1 LPNKYQKLE
10 DWHTIKPMITRKLR
24 INNRN
29 FIRYKFFNSLFLG
42 TSIGSVFTIYSPLEP
57 AVYSIGGIA
66 LAVSMLIIATLYSR
80 ILNINYFYKIS
91 LFVELVI
98 LGVII
103 AFLLFSF
110 NYQIALIVYI
120 GYQITFMFGS
130 YLIRGETLLLKK
142 DRLLTLVDVAKQF
155 GYLVG
160 LGVSFLFY
168 KLIEYQFQIIDNQ
181 TQVFYIHY
189 FLLLIEV
196 LVILFLIKSFVKFK
210 HY

>member
-1 LPNKYQKLE
+1 
-10 DWHTIKPMITRKLR
+10 MISRKLR

-29 FIRYKFFNSLFLG
+29 FFRYKFFNSLFLG
-42 TSIGSVFTIYSPLEP
+42 TSIGSVFTIYAPLDP
-57 AVYSIGGIA
+57 SVYSIGGIV
-66 LAVSMLIIATLYSR
+66 LAASMLIVATFYSR

-98 LGVII
+98 LSVIV
-103 AFLLFSF
+103 AFLLLSF
-110 NYQIALIVYI
+110 NYQIALFVYI

-155 GYLVG
+155 GYLIG
-160 LGVSFLFY
+160 LGLSFLFY
-168 KLIEYQFQIIDNQ
+168 KFIEYQFQIIDNQ

-189 FLLLIEV
+189 LLLIIEIIV
-196 LVILFLIKSFVKFK
+196 IIFLVKSFEKFK

>member
-1 LPNKYQKLE
+1 
-10 DWHTIKPMITRKLR
+10 MISRKLR

-29 FIRYKFFNSLFLG
+29 FFRYKFFNSLFLG
-42 TSIGSVFTIYSPLEP
+42 TSIGSVFTIYAPLDP
-57 AVYSIGGIA
+57 SVYSIGGIV
-66 LAVSMLIIATLYSR
+66 LAASMLIVATLYSR

-98 LGVII
+98 FSVIV
-103 AFLLFSF
+103 AFLKLSF
-110 NYQIALIVYI
+110 NYQIALFVYI

-155 GYLVG
+155 GYLIG
-160 LGVSFLFY
+160 LGLSFLFY
-168 KLIEYQFQIIDNQ
+168 KFIEYQFQIIDNQ

-189 FLLLIEV
+189 LLLIIEIIV
-196 LVILFLIKSFVKFK
+196 IIFLVKSFEKFK

>member
-1 LPNKYQKLE
+1 
-10 DWHTIKPMITRKLR
+10 MISRKLR

-66 LAVSMLIIATLYSR
+66 LAISMLFIATLYSR
-80 ILNINYFYKIS
+80 ILNINSFYKIS

-98 LGVII
+98 LSVII

-130 YLIRGETLLLKK
+130 YLVRGETLLLKK
-142 DRLLTLVDVAKQF
+142 DRLLTLVDVSKQL

-160 LGVSFLFY
+160 LAASFLFY

-189 FLLLIEV
+189 FLLLIEI
-196 LVILFLIKSFVKFK
+196 LVILFLIKSFEKLK

>member
-1 LPNKYQKLE
+1 
-10 DWHTIKPMITRKLR
+10 MISRKLR

-66 LAVSMLIIATLYSR
+66 LAVSMLFIATLYSK
-80 ILNINYFYKIS
+80 ILNINSFYKIS

-98 LGVII
+98 LSVII

-142 DRLLTLVDVAKQF
+142 DRLLTLVDVSKQL

-160 LGVSFLFY
+160 LAASFLFY

-189 FLLLIEV
+189 FLLLIEI
-196 LVILFLIKSFVKFK
+196 LVILFLIKSFEKFK

>member
-1 LPNKYQKLE
+1 
-10 DWHTIKPMITRKLR
+10 MISRKLR

-29 FIRYKFFNSLFLG
+29 FFRYKFFNSLFLG
-42 TSIGSVFTIYSPLEP
+42 TSIGSVFTIYAPLDP
-57 AVYSIGGIA
+57 SVYSIGGIV
-66 LAVSMLIIATLYSR
+66 LAASMLIVATLYSR

-98 LGVII
+98 LSVII
-103 AFLLFSF
+103 SFLLLSF
-110 NYQIALIVYI
+110 NYQIALFVYI

-155 GYLVG
+155 GYLTG
-160 LGVSFLFY
+160 LGLSFLFY
-168 KLIEYQFQIIDNQ
+168 KFIEYQFQIIDNQ

-189 FLLLIEV
+189 LLLIIEIIV
-196 LVILFLIKSFVKFK
+196 IIFLVKSFEKFK

>member
-1 LPNKYQKLE
+1 
-10 DWHTIKPMITRKLR
+10 MISRKLR

-66 LAVSMLIIATLYSR
+66 LAVSMLFIATLYSR
-80 ILNINYFYKIS
+80 ILNINSFYKIS

-98 LGVII
+98 LSVII

-130 YLIRGETLLLKK
+130 YLVRGETLLLKK
-142 DRLLTLVDVAKQF
+142 DRLLTLVDVSKQL

-160 LGVSFLFY
+160 LAASFLFY

-189 FLLLIEV
+189 FLLLIEI
-196 LVILFLIKSFVKFK
+196 LVILFLIKSFEKFK

>member
-1 LPNKYQKLE
+1 
-10 DWHTIKPMITRKLR
+10 MISRKLR

-57 AVYSIGGIA
+57 AVYSVGGIA
-66 LAVSMLIIATLYSR
+66 LAVSMLFIATLYSR
-80 ILNINYFYKIS
+80 ILNINSFYKIS

-98 LGVII
+98 LSVII

-130 YLIRGETLLLKK
+130 YLVRGETLLLKK
-142 DRLLTLVDVAKQF
+142 DRLLTLVDVSKQL

-160 LGVSFLFY
+160 LGASFLFY

-189 FLLLIEV
+189 FLLLIEI
-196 LVILFLIKSFVKFK
+196 LVSLFLIKSFEKFK
-210 HY
+210 NY

>member
-1 LPNKYQKLE
+1 
-10 DWHTIKPMITRKLR
+10 MSRKLR

-66 LAVSMLIIATLYSR
+66 LAVSMLFIATLYSR
-80 ILNINYFYKIS
+80 ILNINSFYKIS

-98 LGVII
+98 LCVII

-142 DRLLTLVDVAKQF
+142 DRLLTLVDVSKQL

-160 LGVSFLFY
+160 LAASFLFY

-189 FLLLIEV
+189 FLLLIEI
-196 LVILFLIKSFVKFK
+196 LVILFLIKSFEKFK

>member
-1 LPNKYQKLE
+1 
-10 DWHTIKPMITRKLR
+10 MISRKLR

-66 LAVSMLIIATLYSR
+66 LAVSMLFIATIYSR
-80 ILNINYFYKIS
+80 ILNINSFYKIS

-98 LGVII
+98 LSVII

-130 YLIRGETLLLKK
+130 YLVRGETLLLKK
-142 DRLLTLVDVAKQF
+142 DRLLTLVDVSKQL

-160 LGVSFLFY
+160 LAASFLFY

-189 FLLLIEV
+189 FLLLIEI
-196 LVILFLIKSFVKFK
+196 LVILFLIKSFEKFK

>member
-1 LPNKYQKLE
+1 
-10 DWHTIKPMITRKLR
+10 MITRKLR

>member
-1 LPNKYQKLE
+1 
-10 DWHTIKPMITRKLR
+10 MISRKLR

-66 LAVSMLIIATLYSR
+66 LAVSMLFIATLYSR
-80 ILNINYFYKIS
+80 ILNINSFYKIS

-98 LGVII
+98 LSVII

-130 YLIRGETLLLKK
+130 YLDRGETLLLKK
-142 DRLLTLVDVAKQF
+142 DRLLTLVDVSKQL

-160 LGVSFLFY
+160 LGASFLFY

-189 FLLLIEV
+189 FLLLIEI
-196 LVILFLIKSFVKFK
+196 LVILFLIKSFEKFK

>member
-1 LPNKYQKLE
+1 
-10 DWHTIKPMITRKLR
+10 MISRKLR

-29 FIRYKFFNSLFLG
+29 FIKYKFFNSLFLG
-42 TSIGSVFTIYSPLEP
+42 TSIGSIFTIYTPLEP
-57 AVYSIGGIA
+57 SVYSIGGII
-66 LAVSMLIIATLYSR
+66 LAVGMLIVATLYSK

-98 LGVII
+98 LSVIV

-110 NYQIALIVYI
+110 NYQIALLVYI

-130 YLIRGETLLLKK
+130 YLMRGETLILKK
-142 DRLLTLVDVAKQF
+142 DRILTLVDMAKQF

-160 LGVSFLFY
+160 LLLSYLFY
-168 KLIEYQFQIIDNQ
+168 KAIEYQFQIIDNQ
-181 TQVFYIHY
+181 SQVFYIHY
-189 FLLLIEV
+189 LLLIIES
-196 LVILFLIKSFVKFK
+196 LVIIFLIRSFEKFK

>member
-1 LPNKYQKLE
+1 
-10 DWHTIKPMITRKLR
+10 MISRKLR

-66 LAVSMLIIATLYSR
+66 LAVSMLFIATLYSR
-80 ILNINYFYKIS
+80 ILNINSFYKIS

-98 LGVII
+98 LCVII

-142 DRLLTLVDVAKQF
+142 DRLLTLVDVSKQL

-160 LGVSFLFY
+160 LAASFLFY

-189 FLLLIEV
+189 FLLLIEI
-196 LVILFLIKSFVKFK
+196 LVILFLIKSFEKFK

>member
-1 LPNKYQKLE
+1 MK
-10 DWHTIKPMITRKLR
+10 TRKFR

-29 FIRYKFFNSLFLG
+29 FIKYKFFNSLFLG
-42 TSIGSVFTIYSPLEP
+42 TSIGSVFTIYTPLEP
-57 AVYSIGGIA
+57 SVYSIGGII
-66 LAVSMLIIATLYSR
+66 LAIGMLTVATLYSK

-98 LGVII
+98 LSVIV

-110 NYQIALIVYI
+110 NYQIALLVYI

-130 YLIRGETLLLKK
+130 YLMRGETLILKK
-142 DRLLTLVDVAKQF
+142 DRILTLVDMAKQF

-160 LGVSFLFY
+160 LLLSYLFY
-168 KLIEYQFQIIDNQ
+168 KAIEYQFQIIDNQ
-181 TQVFYIHY
+181 SQVFYIHY
-189 FLLLIEV
+189 LLLLIES
-196 LVILFLIKSFVKFK
+196 LVIIFLIRSFEKFK

>member
-1 LPNKYQKLE
+1 
-10 DWHTIKPMITRKLR
+10 MISRKLR

-66 LAVSMLIIATLYSR
+66 LAVSMLFIATLYSR
-80 ILNINYFYKIS
+80 ILNINSFYKIS

-98 LGVII
+98 LSVII

-130 YLIRGETLLLKK
+130 YLVRGETLLLKK
-142 DRLLTLVDVAKQF
+142 DRLLTLVDVSKQL

-160 LGVSFLFY
+160 LGASFLFY

-181 TQVFYIHY
+181 TQVFYIHC
-189 FLLLIEV
+189 LLYTSDAADE
-196 LVILFLIKSFVKFK
+196 
-210 HY
+210 

>member
-1 LPNKYQKLE
+1 
-10 DWHTIKPMITRKLR
+10 MISRKLR

-66 LAVSMLIIATLYSR
+66 LAVSMLFIATLYSR
-80 ILNINYFYKIS
+80 ILNINSFYKIS

-98 LGVII
+98 LSVII

-110 NYQIALIVYI
+110 NYQISLIVYI

-130 YLIRGETLLLKK
+130 YLVRGETLLLKK
-142 DRLLTLVDVAKQF
+142 DRLLTLVDVSKQL

-160 LGVSFLFY
+160 LAASFLFY

-189 FLLLIEV
+189 FLLLIEI
-196 LVILFLIKSFVKFK
+196 LVILFLIKSFEKFK

>member
-1 LPNKYQKLE
+1 
-10 DWHTIKPMITRKLR
+10 MISRKLR

-66 LAVSMLIIATLYSR
+66 LAVSMLFIATLYSR
-80 ILNINYFYKIS
+80 ILNINSFYKIS

-98 LGVII
+98 LCVII
-103 AFLLFSF
+103 SFLLFSF

-130 YLIRGETLLLKK
+130 YLVRGETLLLKK
-142 DRLLTLVDVAKQF
+142 DRLLTLVDVSKQL

-160 LGVSFLFY
+160 LGASFLFY

-189 FLLLIEV
+189 FLLLIEIS
-196 LVILFLIKSFVKFK
+196 VILFLIKSFEKFK

>member
-1 LPNKYQKLE
+1 
-10 DWHTIKPMITRKLR
+10 MIFRKLR

-42 TSIGSVFTIYSPLEP
+42 TSIGSIFTIYTPLEP
-57 AVYSIGGIA
+57 SVYSIGGII
-66 LAVSMLIIATLYSR
+66 LAVGMLIVATLYSK

-98 LGVII
+98 LSVIV

-110 NYQIALIVYI
+110 NYQIALLVYI

-130 YLIRGETLLLKK
+130 YLMRGETLILKK
-142 DRLLTLVDVAKQF
+142 DRILTLVDMAKQF

-160 LGVSFLFY
+160 LLFSYLFY
-168 KLIEYQFQIIDNQ
+168 KAIEYQFQIIDNQ
-181 TQVFYIHY
+181 SQVFYIHY
-189 FLLLIEV
+189 LLLLIES
-196 LVILFLIKSFVKFK
+196 LVIIFLIRSFEKFK

>member
-1 LPNKYQKLE
+1 
-10 DWHTIKPMITRKLR
+10 MISRKLR

-66 LAVSMLIIATLYSR
+66 LAVSMLFIATLYSR
-80 ILNINYFYKIS
+80 ILNINSFYKIS

-98 LGVII
+98 LCVII

-130 YLIRGETLLLKK
+130 YLVRGETLLLKK
-142 DRLLTLVDVAKQF
+142 DRLLTLVDVSKQL

-160 LGVSFLFY
+160 LGASFLFY

-189 FLLLIEV
+189 FLLLIEI
-196 LVILFLIKSFVKFK
+196 LVILFLIKSFEKFK

>member
-1 LPNKYQKLE
+1 
-10 DWHTIKPMITRKLR
+10 MISRKLR

-29 FIRYKFFNSLFLG
+29 FFRYKFFNSLFLG
-42 TSIGSVFTIYSPLEP
+42 TSIGSVFTIYAPLDP
-57 AVYSIGGIA
+57 SVYSVGGIV
-66 LAVSMLIIATLYSR
+66 LAASMLIVATLYSR

-98 LGVII
+98 LSVIV
-103 AFLLFSF
+103 AFLLLSF
-110 NYQIALIVYI
+110 NYQIALFVYI

-142 DRLLTLVDVAKQF
+142 DRLLTFVDVAKQF
-155 GYLVG
+155 GYLIG
-160 LGVSFLFY
+160 LGLSFLFY
-168 KLIEYQFQIIDNQ
+168 KFIEYQFQIIDNQ

-189 FLLLIEV
+189 LLLIIEIIV
-196 LVILFLIKSFVKFK
+196 IIFLVKSFEKFK

>member
-1 LPNKYQKLE
+1 
-10 DWHTIKPMITRKLR
+10 MISRKLR

-29 FIRYKFFNSLFLG
+29 FIKYKFFNSLFLG
-42 TSIGSVFTIYSPLEP
+42 TSIGSIFTIYTPLEP
-57 AVYSIGGIA
+57 SVYSIGGII
-66 LAVSMLIIATLYSR
+66 LAVGMLIVATLYSK

-98 LGVII
+98 LSVIV

-110 NYQIALIVYI
+110 NYQIALLVYI

-130 YLIRGETLLLKK
+130 YLMRGETLILKK
-142 DRLLTLVDVAKQF
+142 DRILTLVDMAKQF

-160 LGVSFLFY
+160 LLLSYLFY
-168 KLIEYQFQIIDNQ
+168 IAIEYQFQIIDNQ
-181 TQVFYIHY
+181 SQVFYIHY
-189 FLLLIEV
+189 LLLLIES
-196 LVILFLIKSFVKFK
+196 LVIIFLIRSFEKFK

>member
-1 LPNKYQKLE
+1 
-10 DWHTIKPMITRKLR
+10 MISRKLR

-66 LAVSMLIIATLYSR
+66 LAVSMLFIATLYSR
-80 ILNINYFYKIS
+80 ILNINSFYKIS
-91 LFVELVI
+91 LFVEFVI
-98 LGVII
+98 LSVII

-130 YLIRGETLLLKK
+130 YLVRGETLLLKK
-142 DRLLTLVDVAKQF
+142 DRLLTLVDVSKQL

-160 LGVSFLFY
+160 LGSSFLFY

-189 FLLLIEV
+189 FLLLIEI
-196 LVILFLIKSFVKFK
+196 LVILFLIKSFEKFK

>member
-1 LPNKYQKLE
+1 
-10 DWHTIKPMITRKLR
+10 MISRKLR

-29 FIRYKFFNSLFLG
+29 FLRYKFFNSLFLG
-42 TSIGSVFTIYSPLEP
+42 TSIGSVFTIYAPLDP
-57 AVYSIGGIA
+57 SVYSLGGIV
-66 LAVSMLIIATLYSR
+66 LAASMLIVATLYSR

-98 LGVII
+98 LSVII
-103 AFLLFSF
+103 AFLLLSF
-110 NYQIALIVYI
+110 NYQIALFVYI

-142 DRLLTLVDVAKQF
+142 DRLLTLVDVAKQL
-155 GYLVG
+155 GYLIG
-160 LGVSFLFY
+160 LALSFLFY
-168 KLIEYQFQIIDNQ
+168 KFIEYQFQIIDNQ

-189 FLLLIEV
+189 LLLIIEIIV
-196 LVILFLIKSFVKFK
+196 IIFLVKSFEKYK

>member
-1 LPNKYQKLE
+1 
-10 DWHTIKPMITRKLR
+10 MISRKLR

-29 FIRYKFFNSLFLG
+29 FFRYKFFNSLFLG
-42 TSIGSVFTIYSPLEP
+42 TSIGSVFTIYAPLDP
-57 AVYSIGGIA
+57 SVYSIGGIV
-66 LAVSMLIIATLYSR
+66 LAASMLIVATLYSR

-98 LGVII
+98 LSVIV
-103 AFLLFSF
+103 AFLLLSF
-110 NYQIALIVYI
+110 NYQIALFVYI

-142 DRLLTLVDVAKQF
+142 DKLLTLVDVAKQL
-155 GYLVG
+155 GYLIG
-160 LGVSFLFY
+160 LALSFLFY
-168 KLIEYQFQIIDNQ
+168 KFIEYQFQIIDNQ

-189 FLLLIEV
+189 LLLIIEIIV
-196 LVILFLIKSFVKFK
+196 IIFLVKSFEKFK